1 LSGPQLN
8 FFTLAC
14 ADVER
19 MADFLR
25 ALGWIEDSAS
35 EPAHR
40 LFQGTNGVV
49 VALYAASNYEPH
61 FGPRADGFRGF
72 TLGLNVA
79 NAEEVDRVYELLQT
93 VDGAELLEEPF
104 DSPHGF
110 RGSTVT
116 SDGDL
121 TWSPRALLEAPPAKR
136 RHPAKFG
143 GYTGRRPFAGSSNGR
158 TPDSGSGSWG
168 SNPCPAAKEKPRSGG
183 VFCCQS

>member
-1 LSGPQLN
+1 MAAPQLN

-19 MADFLR
+19 MAEFLR
-25 ALGWIEDSAS
+25 ALGWVEDTAS

-40 LFQGTNGVV
+40 LFQGTNGIV

-61 FGPRADGFRGF
+61 FGPRSDGFRGF

-79 NAEEVDRVYELLQT
+79 SAGEVDRVYELLQT

-110 RGSTVT
+110 RGFSLRDPEGNIWDVAWKGGSTVT
-116 SDGDL
+116 AAGDL
-121 TWSPRALLEAPPAKR
+121 TWS
-136 RHPAKFG
+136 
-143 GYTGRRPFAGSSNGR
+143 S
-158 TPDSGSGSWG
+158 
-168 SNPCPAAKEKPRSGG
+168 
-183 VFCCQS
+183 